1 MFEPVSFHPLH
12 DIEAQIENAT
22 SPIMLEVRNFQ
33 EVTTVEER
41 NQNILVF
48 SFSVLNSDSI
58 NSSLDLFTNDSFN
71 RDIIQLQWETVN
83 GSRGLIAV
91 MPERD
96 DLHKVQGAM
105 RYRFT
110 VNTTDLG
117 EGPLLLTLSFR
128 LRCIQSCA
136 TGCSRFVSFRFR
148 EYYQQ
153 RCTCTQW
160 QYEGES
166 KTILVSAK
174 QGEATGNVHSI

>member
-41 NQNILVF
+41 NQNILAF
-48 SFSVLNSDSI
+48 SFSVLNSDSV
-58 NSSLDLFTNDSFN
+58 NSSLDLFTNNSFN

-96 DLHKVQGAM
+96 GLHKVQGAM

-117 EGPLLLTLSFR
+117 EGPLLLTLYIK
-128 LRCIQSCA
+128 LRCVQSCA
-136 TGCSRFVSFRFR
+136 TNCSQRLFYDYKQ
-148 EYYQQ
+148 YYQQ

-166 KTILVSAK
+166 ETISVSARRGK
-174 QGEATGNVHSI
+174 SIGNVHSI